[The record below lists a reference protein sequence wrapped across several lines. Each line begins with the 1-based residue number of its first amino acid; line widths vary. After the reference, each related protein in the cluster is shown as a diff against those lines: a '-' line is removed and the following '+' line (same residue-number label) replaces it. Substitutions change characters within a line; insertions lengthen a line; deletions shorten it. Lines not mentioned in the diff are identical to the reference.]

1 MFLILPVDTGKPD
14 MLLFNPIPTFD
25 VVDDDMGT
33 EIEDGTAVKRDVE
46 DPNEVGETDEGREY
60 LSRD

>member
-1 MFLILPVDTGKPD
+1 